1 MRATLPHIQ
10 MVRVK
15 RIDCSDPS
23 FRRAANAAQTSKR
36 LMFGS
41 SLKNGLAIWPL
52 LRLGPSQRSAL
63 PQFSHSR
70 RAYRHIPS
78 RRSFVLRLVAFLWLF
93 LLMLTTCR
101 TVGIKSLRAI
111 ADIGGSMDAI
121 RRRLHRLVRHRHES
135 MTTSRGQNEHRSR
148 QLGSR
153 LSGRSVRAFAPM
165 RDWSRPSV
173 IFERFLPWSRLA
185 CAVAH

>member
-1 MRATLPHIQ
+1 MRTARAAQEAAIEVCSAFILVVGSVTAVSPINARAQQSSMIEPTQAMRATLPHIQ

-15 RIDCSDPS
+15 RIDCSEPS

-78 RRSFVLRLVAFLWLF
+78 RRSAQCAVDLYPGRVARCLPCASIHFHKRSLEMHRSDRVAPLT
-93 LLMLTTCR
+93 LTTSAASPC
-101 TVGIKSLRAI
+101 
-111 ADIGGSMDAI
+111 
-121 RRRLHRLVRHRHES
+121 
-135 MTTSRGQNEHRSR
+135 
-148 QLGSR
+148 
-153 LSGRSVRAFAPM
+153 P
-165 RDWSRPSV
+165 
-173 IFERFLPWSRLA
+173 
-185 CAVAH
+185 